1 MMMSGFTFRHIGSK
15 QLHRCVNCP
24 VLRIYDFPGGDMI
37 QCIRILF
44 RKIDGE
50 HDGELLAFGDGDGK
64 GNRVCIGIPAYFR
77 NDICD
82 LAAGIIV
89 AAFRG
94 R

>member
-1 MMMSGFTFRHIGSK
+1 
-15 QLHRCVNCP
+15 
-24 VLRIYDFPGGDMI
+24 MI
-37 QCIRILF
+37 QCIRIFF

-50 HDGELLAFGDGDGK
+50 HDGELLVFGDGDGK

>member
-1 MMMSGFTFRHIGSK
+1 MMSGFTFWHIGSK

-50 HDGELLAFGDGDGK
+50 HDGECWLSVMAMAK
-64 GNRVCIGIPAYFR
+64 ETVCVSVSQLTSGMTSAIWR
-77 NDICD
+77 QES
-82 LAAGIIV
+82 
-89 AAFRG
+89 
-94 R
+94 